1 MILDADL
8 LARTAR
14 HAEAYLASVDERP
27 AGAPGTADGL
37 RVALTDDGVPAAT
50 VIDELVAAADDGIAA
65 TAGGRF
71 FGFVTGGSLP
81 VAVAAD
87 WLTAAWDQ
95 NANLYA
101 ASPAAAVVEEV
112 VAGWVLDL
120 LGLPDTASVGLVTGA
135 QMANATCLAAARDT
149 VLANAGWDA
158 GERGL
163 IGAPPVTVLAGEEA
177 HVTVFT
183 ALRLLGL
190 GLAGAR
196 RVAVDEQG
204 AMDPGALAREL
215 AAVEGP
221 AIVCAQVG
229 NVNSGACDPVGALA
243 DACAGRAWLHVDGAF
258 GLWAAASPARRGL
271 VAGLERADSWAT
283 DGHKWLNVPYDSGL
297 AIVADRATHRRAMT
311 IVASYLAAGEQR
323 DNHDYVPESSRRA
336 RGFPLY
342 AALRTLG
349 RRGVA
354 ELVDRCCD
362 HATRMAA
369 LLAEGGAEILNDVVL
384 NQVLVSFGDR
394 TDAVIAA
401 VQRDGTCWAGGTVWR
416 GRPAMRISI
425 SGWATTGEDVERSA
439 AAILR
444 SSREA

>member
-14 HAEAYLASVDERP
+14 HAEAYLEGVDRRP
-27 AGAPGTADGL
+27 AGAPGTGDGL
-37 RVALTDDGVPAAT
+37 RVPLTDEGVPAST
-50 VIDELVAAADDGIAA
+50 VIDELVAAADEGIVAS
-65 TAGGRF
+65 AGGRF

-81 VAVAAD
+81 AAVAAD

-95 NANLYA
+95 NAGLYA
-101 ASPAAAVVEEV
+101 CSPAAAVVEEV
-112 VAGWVLDL
+112 VEAWVLDL
-120 LGLPDTASVGLVTGA
+120 LGLPESASVGMVTGA

-149 VLANAGWDA
+149 VLSRAGWDA
-158 GERGL
+158 AERGL
-163 IGAPPVTVLAGEEA
+163 IGAPALTVLAGEEA
-177 HVTVFT
+177 HVTVAT

-190 GLAGAR
+190 GMAGAR
-196 RVAVDEQG
+196 RVAVDSQG

-215 AAVEGP
+215 AAVDGP

-229 NVNSGACDPVGALA
+229 NVNTGACDPVGAIA
-243 DACAGRAWLHVDGAF
+243 DACAGKAWLHVDGAF
-258 GLWAAASPARRGL
+258 GLWAAASPARRHL

-297 AIVADRATHRRAMT
+297 AIVADRAAHRRAMT
-311 IVASYLAAGEQR
+311 IAASYLVATEHR
-323 DNHDYVPESSRRA
+323 ENFDYTPESSRRA

-354 ELVDRCCD
+354 DLVDRCCD
-362 HATRMAA
+362 HASQMAA
-369 LLAEGGAEILNDVVL
+369 LLADGGAEILNDVVL
-384 NQVLVSFGDR
+384 NQVLASFGER
-394 TDAVIAA
+394 TGDVIAA
-401 VQRDGTCWAGGTVWR
+401 VQRDGTCWAGGTVWHDQ
-416 GRPAMRISI
+416 PAMRISV
-425 SGWATTGEDVERSA
+425 SGWATTAEDVERSA

-444 SSREA
+444 SSRGA

>member
-14 HAEAYLASVDERP
+14 HAEAYLAGVDERP
-27 AGAPGTADGL
+27 VGAAGSGDAL
-37 RVALTDDGVPAAT
+37 RVALTDDGVPAST
-50 VIDELVAAADDGIAA
+50 VIDELVAAADDGIVAS
-65 TAGGRF
+65 AGGRY

-81 VAVAAD
+81 VALAAD

-95 NANLYA
+95 NGHLYVC
-101 ASPAAAVVEEV
+101 SPAAAVVEEV
-112 VAGWVLDL
+112 VEAWVLDL
-120 LGLPDTASVGLVTGA
+120 LGLPETAGVGLVTGG
-135 QMANATCLAAARDT
+135 QMANAACLAAARDA
-149 VLANAGWDA
+149 VLAGAGWDA
-158 GERGL
+158 AERGL
-163 IGAPPVTVLAGEEA
+163 IGAPALTVMAGEEA
-177 HVTVFT
+177 HVTVHT

-190 GLAGAR
+190 GLSSAR
-196 RVAVDEQG
+196 RVAVDAQG

-215 AAVEGP
+215 AAVDGP

-229 NVNSGACDPVGALA
+229 NVNTGACDPVGEIA

-297 AIVADRATHRRAMT
+297 AIVADRAAYRRAMT
-311 IVASYLAAGEQR
+311 MTAAYLTAGEHR
-323 DNHDYVPESSRRA
+323 DNLDYAPESSRRA
-336 RGFPLY
+336 RGFALY
-342 AALRTLG
+342 AALRALG

-354 ELVDRCCD
+354 ELVDRCCE
-362 HATRMAA
+362 HARRMAA
-369 LLAEGGAEILNDVVL
+369 LLAGGGAEILNDVVL
-384 NQVLVSFGDR
+384 NQVLVSFGER

-401 VQRDGTCWAGGTVWR
+401 VQRDGTCWAGGTVWH
-416 GRPAMRISI
+416 GRPAMRISC
-425 SGWATTGEDVERSA
+425 SAWATTGEDVERSA

-444 SSREA
+444 SSRDA